1 MRTANLLPPTTI
13 LDALCCH
20 AEGVVRRGLVKNPG
34 TSTTRLTTSVKS
46 LVRDTI
52 TTLLSKPSFLDVLR
66 ESLPA
71 HALNQAPKP
80 SDLEFW
86 RLTVQLEALLN
97 ERSDV
102 DIDDALALAFLAHVI
117 VESTMA
123 ALRGG

>member
-1 MRTANLLPPTTI
+1 MA
-13 LDALCCH
+13 
-20 AEGVVRRGLVKNPG
+20 
-34 TSTTRLTTSVKS
+34 
-46 LVRDTI
+46 RDTI
-52 TTLLSKPSFLDVLR
+52 TTLLSKPSFLDVVR
-66 ESLPA
+66 VSLPA
-71 HALNQAPKP
+71 HALIKAPEP

-102 DIDDALALAFLAHVI
+102 DIDDALALAFLADVL

>member
-1 MRTANLLPPTTI
+1 VKTATLLPPPTL
-13 LDALCCH
+13 LDALCSH
-20 AEGVVRRGLVKNPG
+20 VEGVVRRGLVKNPG
-34 TSTTRLTTSVKS
+34 ILTTSLTTSVKS

-52 TTLLSKPSFLDVLR
+52 TTLLSKTSFLEVLR

-71 HALNQAPKP
+71 QALARATEP
-80 SDLEFW
+80 SDVEFW

-102 DIDDALALAFLAHVI
+102 DIDDALSLAALSDIV